1 MLKKMRWRFIGAAM
15 TAFASVILALLCA
28 VNLWNYHDITAQQD
42 SSLLHLSQVSGEGKT
57 FPPEPNAPPIEGG
70 GRFSKEVQY
79 MLRFFSVHYDSSGNV
94 TRVDKD
100 HVVSISEEEA
110 QSYATRV
117 LNGKKTGGYYNS
129 YRFLVKE
136 TDSETTVLFLN
147 SEKELQSVRSL
158 LILTLVIALSCLL
171 IVFLLVIFFSKRAI
185 APYVRNLE
193 TQKQFITNAGHE
205 LKTPLTAISTS
216 ADVLEMEYADD
227 EWVQNIKFQSGR
239 LSKLISNLVTL
250 SRLDEENPFPEK
262 SEFSLSDAVWEI
274 SEPFETLA
282 AAKGLRYDRSIE
294 NDLTVTGDC
303 AAVQQMI
310 SILLDNALK
319 YTAENGRIFL
329 NAYGN
334 GKKSVIEIGNTC
346 STEEIPDLSR
356 LFERFYRPDSS
367 RSKSTGGTGIG
378 LSIAKATAE
387 AHGGTI
393 KAERTSDG
401 IMFKIVL

>member
-1 MLKKMRWRFIGAAM
+1 M
-15 TAFASVILALLCA
+15 TAFAAVILTLLCA
-28 VNLWNYHDITAQQD
+28 VNVWNYHNITAQQD
-42 SSLLHLSQVSGEGKT
+42 SSLVHLSQVSGEGKA
-57 FPPEPNAPPIEGG
+57 FPPEPGVLPFDG
-70 GRFSKEVQY
+70 GRSFSKEVQY
-79 MLRFFSVHYDSSGNV
+79 MLRFFSVHFDSSGNV

-100 HVVSISEEEA
+100 HVVSVSEEEA
-110 QSYATRV
+110 QSYANEV
-117 LNGKKTGGYYNS
+117 LSEKKSAGYYNS
-129 YRFLVKE
+129 YRFLVKSSE
-136 TDSETTVLFLN
+136 NETTVLFLN

-158 LILTLVIALSCLL
+158 SVLTVTIAAACLL
-171 IVFLLVIFFSKRAI
+171 IVFLLVILFSKRAI
-185 APYVRNLE
+185 APYARNLE
-193 TQKQFITNAGHE
+193 TQKQFITNASHE

-262 SEFSLSDAVWEI
+262 CEFSLSDALWEI

-282 AAKGLRYDRSIE
+282 AAKGFRYERNIE
-294 NDLTVTGDC
+294 NNLTATGDC
-303 AAVQQMI
+303 SAIQQMI

-319 YTAENGRIFL
+319 YTSKSGRIFL

-334 GKKSVIEIGNTC
+334 GKRNVIEIRNTC
-346 STEEIPDLSR
+346 NTEEIPDLSR
-356 LFERFYRPDSS
+356 LFERFYRPDNS

-393 KAERTSDG
+393 KAEKTANG
-401 IMFKIVL
+401 IMFKIVF

>member
-15 TAFASVILALLCA
+15 IAFAAVILTLLCA
-28 VNLWNYHDITAQQD
+28 VNVWNYHNITTQQD
-42 SSLLHLSQVSGEGKT
+42 SSLLHLSQLNDEGKT
-57 FPPEPNAPPIEGG
+57 FPPEPNAPSFENG

-79 MLRFFSVHYDSSGNV
+79 MLRFFSVHYDSNGEL

-100 HVVSISEEEA
+100 HVASITEEEA
-110 QSYATRV
+110 ESFASHV
-117 LNGKKTGGYYNS
+117 LNGKKASGYYNS
-129 YRFLVKE
+129 YRFLVKKSQ
-136 TDSETTVLFLN
+136 SETVVLFLN
-147 SEKELQSVRSL
+147 SEKEVQSVRSL
-158 LILTLVIALSCLL
+158 LILTVTIAAVCLL
-171 IVFLLVIFFSKRAI
+171 VVFLLVLLFSKRAI
-185 APYVRNLE
+185 APYARNLE
-193 TQKQFITNAGHE
+193 TQKQFITNASHE

-250 SRLDEENPFPEK
+250 SRLDEENPFPDR

-282 AAKGLRYDRSIE
+282 AAKGFEYSRSIE
-294 NDLTVTGDC
+294 NNLTMTGDC
-303 AAVQQMI
+303 TSVQQMI

-319 YTAENGRIFL
+319 YTSENGKIFL

-334 GKKSVIEIGNTC
+334 GKKNVVEVGNTC
-346 STEEIPDLSR
+346 SVANVPDLER

-367 RSKSTGGTGIG
+367 RSKATGGTGIG

-393 KAERTSDG
+393 KAERTADG
-401 IMFKIVL
+401 IVFKIKV